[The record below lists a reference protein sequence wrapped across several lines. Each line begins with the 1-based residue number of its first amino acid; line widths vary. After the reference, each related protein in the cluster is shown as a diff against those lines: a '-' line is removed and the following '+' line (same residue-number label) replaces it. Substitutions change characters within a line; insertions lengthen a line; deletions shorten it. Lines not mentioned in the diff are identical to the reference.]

1 MSGRTRGRSRLSV
14 RYFDD
19 RVLLSESHAWAYY
32 RLPTHPYEFT
42 TPLERE
48 AVAINATVALAAI
61 RLPDTEAHLRIVH
74 RSYPAAPW
82 AARLDATSDGGPG
95 WRDYLDEMYRHVWAK
110 DFWTKEVYLG
120 VRLGQ
125 RGMRGQF
132 SSGMFSQFINAYR
145 GSEQALGLVDEA
157 VSDSELTRWTDQ
169 SERLGRALS
178 SSALRARHATSDEI
192 AWLYQHSLAGTVG
205 DPPPSAARRRAWG
218 AGEIEALLEGQVQNG
233 RTMLRLE
240 HPAGESFVA
249 FLSFSRFPDV
259 MSFPEGE
266 PWLHFA
272 DSLPFPVEVSSRMR
286 LIPPAKASKDVGR
299 RLAHARD
306 MDAHIRE
313 AGVDLPLAL
322 AEQLE
327 AARMLEHGITKE
339 RLPFVYGWH
348 RLSVIAPTRELC
360 QRRVEALVEHYRD
373 IGIDVVNSTGD
384 QFSLLC
390 ESLPGDHVRLS
401 SYTQRQPLY
410 TIAGGVP
417 TATVGLGDLPVGGMD
432 GSDETWVGPYI
443 GETLGRARSIVHF
456 DPLLAAT
463 RNRPTAVAI
472 TGEPGGGK
480 TTLALLLILQLALR
494 GVTVAVIDPKGDA
507 ESLVDVLQ
515 ARGRKARVLPLGG
528 AAPGLLDP
536 FSFGDDLA
544 EKRTMATETLRL
556 LLPRM
561 SEERESAMIQA
572 VGAVAG
578 RDRPSLGKVV
588 RYLEQAEGAAAR
600 NLGAVLRSMSE
611 MRLARL
617 CFSPSGGQ
625 RIDAAG
631 WTTVFTL
638 AGLTLPDATVSR
650 DDFSY
655 EQRLSV
661 ALLYLVSQ
669 FARRLLNGMDRRL
682 PKAIFLDE
690 AWAITSTPEGAK
702 LVPEVSRMGRSRNTA
717 LILVSQNAGD
727 LLSEQVTNCISGV
740 FAFRSS
746 ERVEVANVMA
756 LLGVEASDEHQIA
769 LRGLGNGE
777 CIFRDLEGRVGRIG
791 IDLISDEMRQWLD
804 TNPTH
809 QRPGAEA
816 PRISA
821 EPGAS
826 GEPSTSAQPG
836 NGQQS
841 MSEAGQPPTSAA
853 ASPSASVPG
862 ELSAPGAA
870 QPSAPV
876 AGPPS
881 MSGTGELSARGAA
894 QPSVPGTGPPS
905 APGAAQPSMP
915 GQPSAP
921 ETGAAP
927 DHPADRPHAGEP
939 AP

>member
-1 MSGRTRGRSRLSV
+1 MRARSRARVSA

-19 RVLLSESHAWAYY
+19 RILLTETHAWAYY
-32 RLPTHPYEFT
+32 RLPTHPFEFV
-42 TPLERE
+42 TPTERE
-48 AVAINATVALAAI
+48 ALAVNITVALAAI
-61 RLPDTEAHLRIVH
+61 RLPDAEVHLRVAH
-74 RSYPAAPW
+74 RPYPAAEW
-82 AARLDATSDGGPG
+82 AARLDTTSDGGPG
-95 WRDYLDEMYRHVWAK
+95 WRDYLDEMYQHVWAK
-110 DFWTKEVYLG
+110 DFWSKEVYLG

-125 RGMRGQF
+125 RGMRAQL
-132 SSGMFSQFINAYR
+132 SGGVLSQFINAYR
-145 GSEQALGLVDEA
+145 TSEQTLGLGDEA
-157 VSDSELTRWTDQ
+157 VPDAEITRWTEQ
-169 SERLGRALS
+169 AERLGRALS
-178 SSALRARHATSDEI
+178 ASALSARHATSDEI
-192 AWLYQHSLAGTVG
+192 AWLFQHALVGTAGE
-205 DPPPSAARRRAWG
+205 PPPSAVRRRTWG
-218 AGEIEALLEGQVQNG
+218 AGEIEALLEGQVHNG
-233 RTMLRLE
+233 RTLLRLVQ
-240 HPAGESFVA
+240 PSGESFMA
-249 FLSFSRFPDV
+249 LLSFSRFPDV
-259 MSFPEGE
+259 MSMPEGE
-266 PWLHFA
+266 PWLHYA
-272 DSLPFPVEVSSRMR
+272 DSLPFPVEVSSRMK

-322 AEQLE
+322 AEQIE

-348 RLSVIAPTRELC
+348 RLNVTAPTRELC

-384 QFSLLC
+384 QFALLR
-390 ESLPGDHVRLS
+390 ESLPGERVYLP
-401 SYTQRQPLY
+401 SYVQRQPLY

-417 TATVGLGDLPVGGMD
+417 TATVELGDRPPGGMASRRSAD
-432 GSDETWVGPYI
+432 SAWVGPYI

-456 DPLLAAT
+456 DPLLAAAL
-463 RNRPTAVAI
+463 NRPTAVAI

-480 TTLALLLILQLALR
+480 TTLALLTILQLALR

-507 ESLVDVLQ
+507 ESLVDVLI
-515 ARGRKARVLPLGG
+515 ARGRKARVLPLGS

-572 VGAVAG
+572 VGSVAS

-588 RYLEQAEGAAAR
+588 RHLEQSSDPASK

-617 CFSPSGGQ
+617 CFAPTGGQ

-638 AGLTLPDATVSR
+638 AGLTLPDTVTAR

-682 PKAIFLDE
+682 PKAIILDE
-690 AWAITSTPEGAK
+690 AWAITSTPQGAK

-727 LLSEQVTNCISGV
+727 LLSEQVTNCISSV
-740 FAFRSS
+740 FSFRST
-746 ERVEVANVMA
+746 ERVEVANVMS
-756 LLGVEASDEHQIA
+756 LLGTENTPEHQA
-769 LRGLGNGE
+769 VLRGLGNGE
-777 CIFRDLEGRVGRIG
+777 CVFRDLEGRAGRIG
-791 IDLISDEMRQWLD
+791 IDLVSDEMRQWLD
-804 TNPTH
+804 TNPT
-809 QRPGAEA
+809 RSKPAAVPGSHHAPADEA
-816 PRISA
+816 PTPQAPTR
-821 EPGAS
+821 EAS
-826 GEPSTSAQPG
+826 GSAHQTPNVASETS
-836 NGQQS
+836 
-841 MSEAGQPPTSAA
+841 SETRK
-853 ASPSASVPG
+853 
-862 ELSAPGAA
+862 
-870 QPSAPV
+870 APV
-876 AGPPS
+876 PRTPPDPAGHSPRPDTPAGPPP
-881 MSGTGELSARGAA
+881 EW
-894 QPSVPGTGPPS
+894 PGS
-905 APGAAQPSMP
+905 
-915 GQPSAP
+915 
-921 ETGAAP
+921 
-927 DHPADRPHAGEP
+927 PACTD
-939 AP
+939 

>member
-1 MSGRTRGRSRLSV
+1 MTRTTRGRSRLSV

-19 RVLLSESHAWAYY
+19 RILLTETHAWAYY

-42 TPLERE
+42 SAPERE
-48 AVAINATVALAAI
+48 AMAVNITVGLAAI
-61 RLPDTEAHLRIVH
+61 RLPDAEVHLRVAH
-74 RSYPAAPW
+74 RCYPAAAW

-95 WRDYLDEMYRHVWAK
+95 WHDYLDEMYRHVWSK

-120 VRLGQ
+120 VRLGP
-125 RGMRGQF
+125 RRMRGQLPGGTL
-132 SSGMFSQFINAYR
+132 SSFIGAYR
-145 GSEQALGLVDEA
+145 ASEQLLGLADEA
-157 VSDSELTRWTDQ
+157 VGDGELAHWTGQ
-169 SERLGRALS
+169 SERLGRALQA
-178 SSALRARHATSDEI
+178 SALRARHATSDEL
-192 AWLYQHSLAGTVG
+192 AWLFGHALAGTVG
-205 DPPPSAARRRAWG
+205 DPLPSASRRRTWG
-218 AGEIEALLEGQVQNG
+218 AGEIESLLEGQVYNG
-233 RTMLRLE
+233 RTMLMLE
-240 HPAGESFVA
+240 HPAGESYSA

-259 MSFPEGE
+259 MSFPDTE

-286 LIPPAKASKDVGR
+286 LIPPSKASKDVGR
-299 RLAHARD
+299 KLAHARD

-327 AARMLEHGITKE
+327 AARLLEHGITKE

-348 RLSVIAPTRELC
+348 RIGVSAPSRDLC

-373 IGIDVVNSTGD
+373 IGIDVVSSTGD

-390 ESLPGDHVRLS
+390 ESLPGDRVRLS
-401 SYTQRQPLY
+401 SYVQRQPLY

-417 TATVGLGDLPVGGMD
+417 TAAVGLGDQAAGGVD
-432 GSDETWVGPYI
+432 SGEASWVGPYI
-443 GETLGRARSIVHF
+443 GETLGRALSIVHF
-456 DPLLAAT
+456 DPLLAAA

-507 ESLVDVLQ
+507 ESLVGVLR
-515 ARGRKARVLPLGG
+515 ARGRKARVLPLGS

-561 SEERESAMIQA
+561 SEERESAMVQA
-572 VGAVAG
+572 VAAVASG
-578 RDRPSLGKVV
+578 DRPSLGKVV
-588 RYLEQAEGAAAR
+588 RHLEQAADPASR
-600 NLGAVLRSMSE
+600 NLGAVLRSMAE

-617 CFSPSGGQ
+617 CFSPAGGQ
-625 RIDAAG
+625 RIDAVG

-638 AGLTLPDATVSR
+638 AGLTLPDVAVHR
-650 DDFSY
+650 GDFSY

-727 LLSEQVTNCISGV
+727 LLSEQVTNCISSV

-746 ERVEVANVMA
+746 ERVEVANVMS
-756 LLGVEASDEHQIA
+756 LLGVENSDEHQLV

-777 CIFRDLEGRVGRIG
+777 CVFRDLEGRVGRIG
-791 IDLISDEMRQWLD
+791 IDLISDEMRAWLD
-804 TNPTH
+804 TNPTRA
-809 QRPGAEA
+809 RPA
-816 PRISA
+816 PPAADIPPA
-821 EPGAS
+821 ADHP
-826 GEPSTSAQPG
+826 QPG
-836 NGQQS
+836 
-841 MSEAGQPPTSAA
+841 SAA
-853 ASPSASVPG
+853 AADASHHPRG
-862 ELSAPGAA
+862 P
-870 QPSAPV
+870 
-876 AGPPS
+876 AGPLP
-881 MSGTGELSARGAA
+881 E
-894 QPSVPGTGPPS
+894 PG
-905 APGAAQPSMP
+905 
-915 GQPSAP
+915 GQP
-921 ETGAAP
+921 
-927 DHPADRPHAGEP
+927 
-939 AP
+939 

>member
-1 MSGRTRGRSRLSV
+1 VSGRTRGRSRLSV

-19 RVLLSESHAWAYY
+19 RILLTETHAWAYY
-32 RLPTHPYEFT
+32 RLPTHAYEFT
-42 TPLERE
+42 TPPERE
-48 AVAINATVALAAI
+48 ALAVNVTVALAAI
-61 RLPDTEAHLRIVH
+61 RLPDAEVHLRVAH
-74 RSYPAAPW
+74 RSYPAAEW
-82 AARLDATSDGGPG
+82 AARLDTTSDGGPG

-120 VRLGQ
+120 VRLGA
-125 RGMRGQF
+125 RGMRAQL
-132 SSGMFSQFINAYR
+132 SGGAFSQFINAYR
-145 GSEQALGLVDEA
+145 ASEQALGLTDDA
-157 VSDSELTRWTDQ
+157 VSDSELARWTDQ
-169 SERLGRALS
+169 AERLGRALS
-178 SSALRARHATSDEI
+178 TSALHARHATSDEI
-192 AWLYQHSLAGTVG
+192 AWLFQHALAGTVG
-205 DPPPSAARRRAWG
+205 EPPPSAVRRRTWG
-218 AGEIEALLEGQVQNG
+218 TGEIEALLEGQVLNG
-233 RTMLRLE
+233 RTMLQLE
-240 HPAGESFVA
+240 HPAGESHVA

-259 MSFPEGE
+259 MSFPDGE

-272 DSLPFPVEVSSRMR
+272 DSLPFPVEISSRMR

-322 AEQLE
+322 AEQIE

-348 RLSVIAPTRELC
+348 RLCVSAPSRDLC

-390 ESLPGDHVRLS
+390 ESLPGDRVRLP
-401 SYTQRQPLY
+401 SYVQRQPLY

-417 TATVGLGDLPVGGMD
+417 TATVDLGDRTEGGLD
-432 GSDETWVGPYI
+432 GAGAGDGWIGPYI
-443 GETLGRARSIVHF
+443 GESLGRARSIVHF
-456 DPLLAAT
+456 DPLLAAA

-480 TTLALLLILQLALR
+480 TTLALLLIMQLALR

-507 ESLVDVLQ
+507 ESLVDVLA
-515 ARGRKARVLPLGG
+515 ARGRKARVLPLGS

-572 VGAVAG
+572 VAAVAG
-578 RDRPSLGKVV
+578 RERPSLGKVV
-588 RYLEQAEGAAAR
+588 RHLEQATDPASR

-617 CFSPSGGQ
+617 CFAPSGGQ

-638 AGLTLPDATVSR
+638 AGLTLPDAAVGR

-756 LLGVEASDEHQIA
+756 LLGVENSDEHQIA
-769 LRGLGNGE
+769 LRGLSNGE
-777 CIFRDLEGRVGRIG
+777 CIFRDLEGRAGRIG

-804 TNPTH
+804 TNPTRA
-809 QRPGAEA
+809 RPG
-816 PRISA
+816 
-821 EPGAS
+821 
-826 GEPSTSAQPG
+826 PS
-836 NGQQS
+836 
-841 MSEAGQPPTSAA
+841 GQP
-853 ASPSASVPG
+853 
-862 ELSAPGAA
+862 APG
-870 QPSAPV
+870 SD
-876 AGPPS
+876 PPS
-881 MSGTGELSARGAA
+881 EH
-894 QPSVPGTGPPS
+894 PP
-905 APGAAQPSMP
+905 
-915 GQPSAP
+915 
-921 ETGAAP
+921 
-927 DHPADRPHAGEP
+927 DRPYAGEP